1 LLLLTLLVA
10 LVGWASGRIG
20 AHITAQAVMATVR
33 AVVITVGTF
42 WFKGCARRN
51 GDAGL
56 PSTTRLG
63 TLCS

>member
-1 LLLLTLLVA
+1 MLTLLVT

-20 AHITAQAVMATVR
+20 AHVTVQAVMATTL
-33 AVVITVGTF
+33 AVVITVGAF
-42 WFKGCARRN
+42 WFKGRARRN
-51 GDAGL
+51 GDSRL